1 MEISGVVILYHPD
14 TQEVIKNIHSYIDYV
29 CDLIVFDNS
38 GCSNDVIQAIKAI
51 SSKIV
56 VIQNQQNEG
65 IAKPL
70 NRAVQICSDKADWLL
85 TMDQDSYF
93 EQLQAS
99 AFFNAFKHI
108 FYQKENTAIIC
119 PSHSSII
126 NNSTINEEYK
136 EVHRAITSGSLINV
150 KICKQLN
157 GFDEKLFID
166 DVDFE
171 YCYRCI
177 LEGFKIAQFT
187 NIYLSHFIGTQKRVG
202 YFSVIKKSNR
212 SIHSP
217 VRIYYMVRNFLYVSS
232 KYKRQLPADL
242 KQRRRE
248 LFGILKNNLLFS
260 GHFFKVVAAIIKGYL
275 HFKLNRFSS

>member
-14 TQEVIKNIHSYIDYV
+14 AEEVIKNIRSYIDYV
-29 CDLIVFDNS
+29 RNLIVFDNS
-38 GCSNDVIQAIKAI
+38 ECSNDIIERIQAV
-51 SSKIV
+51 SPKIV
-56 VIQNQQNEG
+56 VIQNEQNEG

-93 EQLQAS
+93 EQLSAS
-99 AFFNAFKHI
+99 TFFNAFKRL
-108 FYQKENTAIIC
+108 FYQKENIAIVC
-119 PSHSSII
+119 PSHSSIPT
-126 NNSTINEEYK
+126 NSAINEEYK

-157 GFDEKLFID
+157 GFDERLFID

-171 YCYRCI
+171 YCYRC
-177 LEGFKIAQFT
+177 LLKGFKIVQFT
-187 NIYLSHFIGTQKRVG
+187 NIYLSHFIGTQKTAG
-202 YFSVIKKSNR
+202 YFSVLKKSNR
-212 SIHSP
+212 SIHSS
-217 VRIYYMVRNFLYVSS
+217 VRIYYMVRNFLYVST
-232 KYKRQLPADL
+232 KYKKQLPAEIN
-242 KQRRRE
+242 QRRRE
-248 LFGILKNNLLFS
+248 LFVILKNNLLFS

>member
-1 MEISGVVILYHPD
+1 MDISGVVILYHPD
-14 TQEVIKNIHSYIDYV
+14 AEEVIRNIRSYIDYV
-29 CDLIVFDNS
+29 SNLIVFDNS
-38 GCSNDVIQAIKAI
+38 GCSNNIIEAIKAI

-70 NRAVQICSDKADWLL
+70 NSAVQICGDKTDWLL

-93 EQLQAS
+93 EQSQAS
-99 AFFNAFKHI
+99 TFFAAFKKI
-108 FYQKENTAIIC
+108 FYEKENIAIVC
-119 PSHSSII
+119 PNHSSTTV
-126 NNSTINEEYK
+126 NNAVNEEYK

-171 YCYRCI
+171 YCYRCV
-177 LEGFKIAQFT
+177 LEGFKIIQFT
-187 NIYLSHFIGTQKRVG
+187 NIYLNHFIGTQKDAG
-202 YFSVIKKSNR
+202 YFSVLKKSNR

-217 VRIYYMVRNFLYVSS
+217 VRVYYMVRNFLYVSS
-232 KYKRQLPADL
+232 KYKRQLPTEIR
-242 KQRRRE
+242 QRRQE
-248 LFGILKNNLLFS
+248 LSVILKNNLLFS
-260 GHFFKVVAAIIKGYL
+260 GHFFNVLVAIAKGYW